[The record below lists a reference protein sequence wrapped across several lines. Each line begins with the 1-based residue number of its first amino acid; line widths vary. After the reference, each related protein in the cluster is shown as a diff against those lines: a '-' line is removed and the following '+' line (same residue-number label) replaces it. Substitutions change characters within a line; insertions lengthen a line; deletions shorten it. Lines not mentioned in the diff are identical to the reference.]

1 VREANY
7 SQTRFICLPLNHYTK
22 TVETVVILQA
32 NPFET
37 TFMPKAKQPVGE
49 VKLSATQIQYLKEKM
64 SHLADRNP
72 SCGIASSDYSALFP
86 YLATQKITYLYDDEL
101 FEGLKFVDR
110 KITGKSEELLDA
122 YLIVEQ
128 GDEIQLKLF
137 QFKFR
142 ENYDGGISTKDL
154 YAFVDRMNRVFLRG
168 DLQDPKTLEAF
179 KEVREALDEARIGN
193 KRARTRIQCYY
204 IVNGQNV
211 SHTDAAKV
219 QKIRDTFSHDRQ
231 TFGFTFETYG
241 GLDIYSLYVHGRIP
255 IQEELIELTYEMG
268 DRSILHHNIGLN
280 PNGMPQQV
288 LVGFVNVNQL
298 IRLVDR
304 YNNNELFEKNVR
316 LFLGTGKDVNRRII
330 ETITGNQSAWFG
342 FMNNGVSI
350 TADTVIVDLPP
361 SKQKVKM
368 RLNGM
373 QIINGCQTVN
383 ALYHAKYAADLK
395 DRFQGN
401 SNVLVRIYEVEPAN
415 KAFLDALIIATNSQN
430 AIRPEDL
437 LSNDNIQK
445 AIQNIYHEY
454 GIGYER
460 KEGETLQ
467 GHSYRMTF
475 SKEQAAM
482 AYLGVYMGKCSKLRN
497 SLSRREFFRE
507 GDDYYKAFNLRGEEG
522 ESQPGQLPDG
532 FALTESANIR
542 ALQILA
548 ARCLEESC
556 RSGISNII
564 DKRER
569 GSLRKGAYY
578 LARII
583 YKKQQRHIDD
593 LVSKAS
599 TQVRKMEVSKQL
611 IEEVTKGAKAAFGEA
626 RTIFTNALE
635 QYLKIDG
642 GNEDAALKN
651 SEFARQVD
659 ELAKE

>member
-1 VREANY
+1 
-7 SQTRFICLPLNHYTK
+7 
-22 TVETVVILQA
+22 
-32 NPFET
+32 
-37 TFMPKAKQPVGE
+37 MPKAKQSIGE
-49 VKLSATQIQYLKEKM
+49 VKLTADQIQYLKEKM
-64 SHLADRNP
+64 SHLAERNP
-72 SCGIASSDYSALFP
+72 SCGIKPTDYAALYP
-86 YLATQKITYLYDDEL
+86 YLAIQKITYLYDDEL
-101 FEGLKFVDR
+101 FEGLKFVDQR
-110 KITGKSEELLDA
+110 KTGKSEELLDA
-122 YLIVEQ
+122 YLIADQ

-168 DLQDPKTLEAF
+168 DLQDSKTLEAF
-179 KEVREALDEARIGN
+179 KEVREALDEARVSN
-193 KRARTRIQCYY
+193 KRALSRIQCYY
-204 IVNGQNV
+204 IVNGQNI
-211 SHTDAAKV
+211 SETDAAKV
-219 QKIRDTFSHDRQ
+219 QEIRDTFSHDRQ
-231 TFGFTFETYG
+231 TSGFTFETYG
-241 GLDIYSLYVHGRIP
+241 GLDIYNLHVHGRIP
-255 IQEELIELTYEMG
+255 IQEELLELTYEMG
-268 DRSILHHNIGLN
+268 DRSFLHHNIGVN
-280 PNGMPQQV
+280 PNGMPRQV

-316 LFLGTGKDVNRRII
+316 LFLGTGKEVNRRII
-330 ETITGNQSAWFG
+330 ETITGNQSVWFG

-350 TADTVIVDLPP
+350 TADTVAVDLPP
-361 SKQKVKM
+361 SKKKVKM
-368 RLNGM
+368 RLKGM

-383 ALYHAKYAADLK
+383 ALYHAKYATELK

-401 SNVLVRIYEVEPAN
+401 SNVLVRIYQVEPAN

-437 LSNDNIQK
+437 ISNDNIQK
-445 AIQNIYHEY
+445 ALQQIYQEY

-460 KEGETLQ
+460 KEGETLP

-482 AYLGVYMGKCSKLRN
+482 AYLGVFMGNCSKLRN

-522 ESQPGQLPDG
+522 ETQPGPLPDG
-532 FALTESANIR
+532 FALNENANPR

-548 ARCLEESC
+548 ARCLEEIC
-556 RSGISNII
+556 RSGISAIL

-583 YKKQQRHIDD
+583 YLKQQKHIDD
-593 LVSKAS
+593 LVSKTS
-599 TQVRKMEVSKQL
+599 PQIRKADVAQKL
-611 IEEVTKGAKAAFGEA
+611 IDPVTKSGKDTFNDA
-626 RTIFTNALE
+626 RNTFNQALE
-635 QYLKIDG
+635 GYLAKEG

-651 SEFARQVD
+651 SAFARQVD
-659 ELAKE
+659 ARAKPEGQ